1 MLAPYRPPFWLR
13 GRHWQTIYPAA
24 WMPLPEVTYR
34 RESWDAPDGDQIELD
49 WLAAN
54 PVDVLCIQELKLT
67 DDKFPEAAFT
77 EAGYHAV
84 WAGQKTY
91 NGVAIISRVPGTSM
105 VRNIPGY
112 EDPQQRVLALT
123 FPSPEG
129 DVRVVCAYCPN
140 GQSVGSDKYAYKLD
154 WFEAMRAWLADE
166 IKQYPRLAVLG
177 DYNVAPA
184 DEDVHNP
191 EKWEGQVLVSEPER
205 KAFGALLDLGLA
217 DSFRLV
223 LAAAL
228 ELDHGDGDAVDVQ
241 HDVGSPLMTTA
252 QGYFLRQGEVV
263 IDGVGPVDVVDLADW
278 LAKRGLHISAVAQQ
292 TVGSQVG
299 IVKSVAADL
308 GSGLQVTQR
317 RGDLRV
323 GVTTPLQVSR
333 EVFRLDIAVVVAPS
347 PFAEVVVAQAARLRF
362 IGEQSD
368 DTVLGCALGT
378 GKLRHWREPPAWSA
392 TTPLPPTTSTTC
404 FAWLAPPW

>member
-1 MLAPYRPPFWLR
+1 MKLATWNVNSLNVR
-13 GRHWQTIYPAA
+13 
-24 WMPLPEVTYR
+24 LPQV
-34 RESWDAPDGDQIELD
+34 LD

-77 EAGYHAV
+77 EAGYRAV

-123 FPSPEG
+123 FPSAEG

-140 GQSVGSDKYAYKLD
+140 GQAVGSDKYAYKLD
-154 WFEAMRAWLADE
+154 WFEALRAWLADE

-205 KAFGALLDLGLA
+205 KAFGALIDLGLA
-217 DSFRLV
+217 DSFRLF
-223 LAAAL
+223 
-228 ELDHGDGDAVDVQ
+228 EQPEKSFSWWD
-241 HDVGSPLMTTA
+241 
-252 QGYFLRQGEVV
+252 YRQF
-263 IDGVGPVDVVDLADW
+263 AF
-278 LAKRGLHISAVAQQ
+278 RR
-292 TVGSQVG
+292 
-299 IVKSVAADL
+299 DL
-308 GSGLQVTQR
+308 GLR
-317 RGDLRV
+317 IDL
-323 GVTTPLQVSR
+323 TLVSEALRSECVEAGIDR
-333 EVFRLDIAVVVAPS
+333 ETRKWERPS
-347 PFAEVVVAQAARLRF
+347 DHA
-362 IGEQSD
+362 
-368 DTVLGCALGT
+368 
-378 GKLRHWREPPAWSA
+378 PAWVR
-392 TTPLPPTTSTTC
+392 
-404 FAWLAPPW
+404 LA